1 MSVSQKNLENNIV
14 LKDQSNNLLILETK
28 IHLVENAESEV
39 NDKENNIEWKQAI
52 PKKGKDKGKEKTK
65 KKKHMEFKW
74 GKIPT
79 SKQKQTAGLENEIT
93 HSFPKHCMY
102 FNVFSAVTN
111 LNASLKII
119 AE

>member
-1 MSVSQKNLENNIV
+1 
-14 LKDQSNNLLILETK
+14 
-28 IHLVENAESEV
+28 
-39 NDKENNIEWKQAI
+39 
-52 PKKGKDKGKEKTK
+52 
-65 KKKHMEFKW
+65 MEFKW